1 MDHIQNIWYEIERCL
16 VNYTPTTIILEYQKE
31 LPQNKDDEYLP
42 VRKVRTYSQLSVNER
57 EVQSFAAICK
67 IVKILHKHLQTGIKL
82 TTVRDIYY
90 QDVEVFSHKQSECQ
104 LLLKQLVE
112 DCFGLSL
119 CKDFNIHPTQKG
131 LVFGDFFEMTRSKT
145 EPMLIPIDYTD
156 CLHQT
161 RSITNTTSLIVIIVE
176 KDSVFQ
182 YLCSYLSRHKS
193 LLSNFLVVT
202 GKGYSDGLTLR
213 FLAWLQE
220 KFQALFL
227 GFFDSDVYGIN
238 IYKQYHR
245 KLKIVHYCGTYL
257 MDSDPSSWLSILARD
272 ISVMINLCNKC
283 LEMGLL
289 VQRELTRGLFLFKK
303 SEINV
308 TNLHDHQLDYV
319 DYILKKVEERNIFKK
334 RAYT

>member
-1 MDHIQNIWYEIERCL
+1 
-16 VNYTPTTIILEYQKE
+16 
-31 LPQNKDDEYLP
+31 
-42 VRKVRTYSQLSVNER
+42 
-57 EVQSFAAICK
+57 
-67 IVKILHKHLQTGIKL
+67 
-82 TTVRDIYY
+82 
-90 QDVEVFSHKQSECQ
+90 
-104 LLLKQLVE
+104 
-112 DCFGLSL
+112 
-119 CKDFNIHPTQKG
+119 
-131 LVFGDFFEMTRSKT
+131 MTRSKT

-213 FLAWLQE
+213 FLAWLQD
-220 KFQALFL
+220 KFQASFL

-257 MDSDPSSWLSILARD
+257 MDSDPSSWLSISARD

-283 LEMGLL
+283 SEMGLL